1 MKARLPKTAA
11 HGLIRPGIV
20 ISTGA
25 SPSRNGRERAMK
37 RSGVSGSR
45 RAQCRASLP
54 ILFLMIASIIGMALV
69 STTIANAQTK
79 SQTSPWKQ
87 IPVPPLPS
95 FQPQQ
100 PKRIELSNGMVIFL
114 QVDHELPLIDGVAR
128 IRGGSVNEPPDKTG
142 LVDIYG
148 EVWRTGGTKSQT
160 GDQLDDFLEV
170 RAAKVETGGS
180 EDSTTLSW
188 SCLKGDFDDV
198 FNVFMDVLQNPEFR
212 ADKIDIAQKEEQ
224 DSISRRNDQVGEIA
238 HREAV
243 KLAYGA
249 ENPYARIPEYATV
262 AAISRQDLVDWHEK
276 YVHPNNII
284 LGITG
289 DFDAAEMEAR
299 LRAKFESWP
308 KGPAVAKNQIQYNPA
323 KPGYYLIPKDDVN
336 QSNIR
341 MVALGT
347 TRDNP
352 DYYAISVFNEAFG
365 GGFSSRLFNDIR
377 TKRGLAYG
385 VGGGVGTNFGHPGVL
400 QISIGTKSQ
409 STVEAIQATN
419 EDIDDLT
426 QHPIT
431 DEEIQ
436 RAKDAILNAFIFRLD
451 SPDKIL
457 GERMTY
463 EYYGYPADW
472 LDKYQAEIKKVTAAD
487 VNRVAQKYLHKD
499 QLAVLVVGNTK
510 EFDKPLSSLGAVKE
524 IDITIPQPPAGK
536 DASAPTAS
544 NPEGKALM
552 QRVAAAMGG
561 LPKLQSI
568 KAMHVNI
575 AESDSGGPSSQVDV
589 ILSFPDSMHVEM
601 QIPQGTLTI
610 VASPDAAFMSL
621 PGMGTRN
628 MPAAQKSEMMSQLH
642 HDLVYVAQHVD
653 DPAFTFSAAGTEKI
667 GDVDAAI
674 LDIGGAIPWL
684 RCYIDPKTG
693 YVLRE
698 KYKGMAQ
705 GGPFDG
711 ESDLSDWR
719 TADGLTLP
727 YTHQNKQNGQQT
739 STAEFKKIEINPTID
754 PKIFQKPAEEAK
766 PAQ

>member
-1 MKARLPKTAA
+1 MKTFIFGNRTSKAVVSIATLVALGLPAMSQSAA
-11 HGLIRPGIV
+11 Q
-20 ISTGA
+20 S
-25 SPSRNGRERAMK
+25 
-37 RSGVSGSR
+37 
-45 RAQCRASLP
+45 
-54 ILFLMIASIIGMALV
+54 
-69 STTIANAQTK
+69 K
-79 SQTSPWKQ
+79 SQTAPWKQ
-87 IPVPPLPS
+87 IPIPPLRS
-95 FQPQQ
+95 FTPQQ

-114 QVDHELPLIDGVAR
+114 QEDHELPLIDGTAR
-128 IRGGSVNEPPDKTG
+128 IRGGSVNEPAAKAG
-142 LVDIYG
+142 LVDIFG

-180 EDSTTLSW
+180 EDSTTIGW
-188 SCLKGDFDDV
+188 SCLKGDLDDV
-198 FNVFMDVLQNPEFR
+198 FKVFVDVLQNPEFR

-224 DSISRRNDQVGEIA
+224 DSISRRNDEVGEIA

-249 ENPYARIPEYATV
+249 DNPYARVPEYATV
-262 AAISRQDLVDWHEK
+262 AAITRQDLIDWHQK

-284 LGITG
+284 LGVTG
-289 DFDAAEMEAR
+289 DFDSAQMEAR
-299 LRAKFESWP
+299 LRAAFESWP
-308 KGPAVAKNQIQYNPA
+308 KGPEVPKNNIEYASA

-352 DYYAISVFNEAFG
+352 DYYALSVFNEAFG

-377 TKRGLAYG
+377 TKRALAYG
-385 VGGGVGTNFGHPGVL
+385 VGGGVGTNFGHPGML
-400 QISIGTKSQ
+400 QISLGTKSQ
-409 STVEAIQATN
+409 STIEAIQAADQ
-419 EDIDDLT
+419 DIDDLAT
-426 QHPIT
+426 HPIT
-431 DEEIQ
+431 EDEIK

-487 VNRVAQKYLHKD
+487 VNRVAQKYMHKD

-524 IDITIPQPPAGK
+524 IDITIPAPAGGK
-536 DASAPTAS
+536 EETAPAAS
-544 NPEGKALM
+544 NPEGKALAGK
-552 QRVAAAMGG
+552 VAAAMGG

-568 KAMHVNI
+568 KALHVSI
-575 AESDSGGPSSQVDV
+575 AESDSSGPSSDVDV
-589 ILSFPDSMHVEM
+589 VLAYPDSMHVQM

-610 VASPDAAFMSL
+610 VASPDAAFMSM
-621 PGMGTRN
+621 PGMGMRT
-628 MPAAQKSEMMSQLH
+628 MPAAQKTEMLSQLH
-642 HDLVYVAQHVD
+642 HDLVYVAQHAE
-653 DPAFTFSAAGTEKI
+653 DPAFTFTAAGTEKV
-667 GDVDAAI
+667 GDVEAAI

-684 RCYIDPKTG
+684 RWYIDPKTG
-693 YVLRE
+693 HILRE
-698 KYKGMAQ
+698 KYKGMGQ

-727 YTHQNKQNGQQT
+727 YTHLNKQNGQQT
-739 STAEFKKIEINPTID
+739 STAAFKKIEINPAID
-754 PKIFQKPAEEAK
+754 SKIFEKPAEEPK